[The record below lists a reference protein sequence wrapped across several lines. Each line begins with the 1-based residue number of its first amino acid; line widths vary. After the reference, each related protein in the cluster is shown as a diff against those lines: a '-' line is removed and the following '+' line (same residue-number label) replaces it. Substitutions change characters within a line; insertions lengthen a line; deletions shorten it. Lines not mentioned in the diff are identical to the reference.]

1 MEKKNILVVDDSIS
15 NLLLIKDIL
24 SSNPEYNVINEKD
37 GEKVLAQLNAN
48 KIDLILLDI
57 MMPKIDGYE
66 VCRRVKQDAGFKD
79 IPIIFLTAK
88 VDEASL
94 LRGFEC
100 GAVDYIKKPFL
111 ISELLA
117 RVKTQVT
124 LKKINERLKNELFKH
139 SITQQSLIVSQ
150 NELTIRNNIAQYFL
164 TDQGDEVYPKLL
176 EEILKYISM
185 DYGAIGY
192 IDNIDDNSDIHA
204 KHLICPSIYSG
215 AIEGD
220 SNYIFGIDDIGDV
233 ALAIIRR
240 QTIIQKNN
248 VSKLFFTSAEVNC
261 MIASPIIYHDK
272 LVGLIVCASRE
283 NDYAE
288 NSKQKL
294 QNITSFI
301 APIIYN
307 RIQKTAENA
316 RLVNSIAETQEQE
329 RSRFAKDIHDSL
341 GSSLTSLATYISI
354 IKSGA
359 VDDTQEYNNM
369 LDKML
374 EIIKETAE
382 EARNIA
388 NTLMPSIIEKYGLI
402 ESIKH
407 QYNKLYITNTNTTL
421 KLNADKFDATAKP
434 ETQAEIFRIVC
445 ELLNNAFKYSHATLI
460 TLTLAS
466 EGNTL
471 TLQYHDNGI
480 GFDVTST
487 LEQIKGKKTSGLF
500 NIHERVDKLGGTI
513 SLVSELNKGTTIE
526 IAIKEREE

>member
-1 MEKKNILVVDDSIS
+1 MGKKNILVVDDSIS

-66 VCRRVKQDAGFKD
+66 VCRRVKEDAGFKD

-124 LKKINERLKNELFKH
+124 LKKTNERLKNELFKH

-164 TDQGDEVYPKLL
+164 SDQGDEVYPKLL

-192 IDNIDDNSDIHA
+192 IDNIDDNTDIHA

-215 AIEGD
+215 AIESD
-220 SNYIFGIDDIGDV
+220 ANYIFGIDDIGDV
-233 ALAIIRR
+233 ALAIIRK
-240 QTIIQKNN
+240 QTIMQKNN

-272 LVGLIVCASRE
+272 LVGLITCASRE

-329 RSRFAKDIHDSL
+329 RARFAKDIHDSL

-354 IKSGA
+354 LKSGA
-359 VDDTQEYNNM
+359 LDPQEYHKT
-369 LDKML
+369 LDEML

-388 NTLMPSIIEKYGLI
+388 NNLMPGIIDKYGLV

-407 QYNKLYITNTNTTL
+407 QYNKLYITSKTTEL
-421 KLNADKFDATAKP
+421 KLDTTNFTATATP
-434 ETQAEIFRIVC
+434 EMQAEIYRIVC
-445 ELLNNAFKYSHATLI
+445 ELFNNAFKYSHATQI
-460 TLTLAS
+460 ALTLANNGTTMS
-466 EGNTL
+466 
-471 TLQYHDNGI
+471 LQYHDNGI
-480 GFDVTST
+480 GFDVPTT
-487 LEQIKGKKTSGLF
+487 MEQIKGKKTSGLF
-500 NIHERVDKLGGTI
+500 NIHERVEKLGGTI
-513 SLVSELNKGTTIE
+513 TRVSEPKKGMTME
-526 IAIKEREE
+526 IAIKED

>member
-1 MEKKNILVVDDSIS
+1 MEKKNILVVDDSVS

-57 MMPKIDGYE
+57 MMPKVDGYE
-66 VCRRVKQDAGFKD
+66 VCRRVKEDAGFKD

-88 VDEASL
+88 VDETSL

-111 ISELLA
+111 ISELMA
-117 RVKTQVT
+117 RVKTHIM
-124 LKKINERLKNELFKH
+124 LKKTNERLKNELFKH
-139 SITQQSLIVSQ
+139 SITQQSLILSQ

-192 IDNIDDNSDIHA
+192 IDNIDENSDIRT

-215 AIEGD
+215 AIESD
-220 SNYIFGIDDIGDV
+220 RHYIFGIDEIGDV
-233 ALAIIRR
+233 ALAAIRKE
-240 QTIIQKNN
+240 TIIQKNN
-248 VSKLFFTSAEVNC
+248 VSKLFFTSAAVNC
-261 MIASPIIYHDK
+261 MIASPIIYNDM
-272 LVGLIVCASRE
+272 LVGLIVCASKE

-288 NSKQKL
+288 NSKKKL
-294 QNITSFI
+294 QNISGFI

-354 IKSGA
+354 IKSGTLDA
-359 VDDTQEYNNM
+359 QEYQQM
-369 LDKML
+369 LDEML
-374 EIIKETAE
+374 VIIKDTAD
-382 EARNIA
+382 EARDIA
-388 NTLMPSIIEKYGLI
+388 NNLMPSLIKKYGLV

-407 QYNKLYITNTNTTL
+407 QYSKLYTASKNTKLTLNTD
-421 KLNADKFDATAKP
+421 NFQANSNPEIQAD
-434 ETQAEIFRIVC
+434 IYRIVC
-445 ELLNNAFKYSHATLI
+445 ELFNNAFKYSHATQIDI
-460 TLTLAS
+460 TLANDDSSLS
-466 EGNTL
+466 L
-471 TLQYHDNGI
+471 KYQDNGI
-480 GFDVTST
+480 GFDVAKT

-500 NIHERVDKLGGTI
+500 NIHERV
-513 SLVSELNKGTTIE
+513 
-526 IAIKEREE
+526 

>member
-37 GEKVLAQLNAN
+37 AEKVLAQLNAN
-48 KIDLILLDI
+48 KIDLMLLDI

-88 VDEASL
+88 VDEESL
-94 LRGFEC
+94 LKGFEC

-111 ISELLA
+111 ISELMA
-117 RVKTQVT
+117 RVKTHIM
-124 LKKINERLKNELFKH
+124 LKKTNEKLKNELFKH

-185 DYGAIGY
+185 DYGVIGY
-192 IDNIDDNSDIHA
+192 MDSIDDSDDLRS

-215 AIEGD
+215 TVESD
-220 SNYIFGIDDIGDV
+220 RNYVFSFEDIGDV
-233 ALAIIRR
+233 ALAAIRR

-248 VSKLFFTSAEVNC
+248 VSKLFFTSADVSC
-261 MIASPIIYHDK
+261 MIASPIICNDQ
-272 LVGLIVCASRE
+272 LIGLIACASRE

-294 QNITSFI
+294 QNITSFV
-301 APIIYN
+301 APIIHN
-307 RIQKTAENA
+307 RIQKTVENA
-316 RLVNSIAETQEQE
+316 RLVNSIAETQQQE
-329 RSRFAKDIHDSL
+329 RARFAKDIHDGL
-341 GSSLTSLATYISI
+341 GSSLTSLAAYISI

-359 VDDTQEYNNM
+359 IDDHEECSKM
-369 LDKML
+369 LDEML
-374 EIIKETAE
+374 AIIKETAE

-388 NTLMPSIIEKYGLI
+388 RNLMPGIIEKYGLV

-407 QYNKLYITNTNTTL
+407 QYNKLCITNRNTKL
-421 KLNADKFDATAKP
+421 KLDTDNLKTDTKP
-434 ETQAEIFRIVC
+434 EIQAEIFRIVC
-445 ELLNNAFKYSHATLI
+445 ELLNNAFKYSHASQIDLS
-460 TLTLAS
+460 LAS
-466 EGNTL
+466 EGPAMSL
-471 TLQYHDNGI
+471 TYQDNGI
-480 GFDVTST
+480 GFDVPKTM
-487 LEQIKGKKTSGLF
+487 EQIKGKKTSGLF
-500 NIHERVDKLGGTI
+500 NIHERVNKLNGAITLI
-513 SLVSELNKGTTIE
+513 SEPSKGTFME
-526 IAIKEREE
+526 ITIKE